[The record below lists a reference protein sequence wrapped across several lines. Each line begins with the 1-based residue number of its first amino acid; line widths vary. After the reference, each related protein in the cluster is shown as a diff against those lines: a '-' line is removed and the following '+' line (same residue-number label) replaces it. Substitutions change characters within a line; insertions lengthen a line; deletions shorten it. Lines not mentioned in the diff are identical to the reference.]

1 VKVIK
6 EVYVRVREKI
16 RGYLEKKFGRPVK
29 LRCVKELGLGS
40 GIKSESESRSNT
52 KQVDEQKQKQDIK
65 GFGYGK
71 PYLVEFE
78 SGSNGDGE
86 SDGELNAVVIST
98 MKGDGFGHDHFSDRA
113 QIMLWQYHAFNT
125 LPGHVKSYDV
135 GYLTKS
141 GRMESIS
148 GAEEFFIVCEKVEGE
163 EYVND
168 LNRLREGEKVNDLD
182 KERVSALA
190 SYLAGIHAIKKDAP
204 ELYVRRI
211 RELVGHGECI
221 FGLTDSYSSSSGS
234 GYQQLVADE
243 KRELKLNLA
252 DIEKKCI
259 DWRWR
264 LKERTKRLCMVHG
277 DFHPW
282 NIIFHRRRGTDFTA
296 LDRSRGEWG
305 EAADDLSAMTINYL
319 FFGLLKTDGKEI
331 DEDFKK
337 LYELFFDLYLEK
349 TGDYDLL
356 KVIQP
361 FYAFRGLV
369 VASPVWYP
377 DISLDTR
384 RKLFSFIE
392 NVLEEEEFDY
402 KNVVI

>member
-1 VKVIK
+1 MK
-6 EVYVRVREKI
+6 EKI
-16 RGYLEKKFGRPVK
+16 GAYLENKFGIPVK
-29 LRCVKELGLGS
+29 LIRVKELGLGAGS
-40 GIKSESESRSNT
+40 GSESESESNS
-52 KQVDEQKQKQDIK
+52 KNIEEQVQVHEHENEIK

-78 SGSNGDGE
+78 CGGNGGG
-86 SDGELNAVVIST
+86 GELKEVVIST

-113 QIMLWQYHAFNT
+113 QIMLWQHHAFNT
-125 LPGHVKSYDV
+125 LPGHVKSCDV
-135 GYLTKS
+135 GYVTKS
-141 GRMESIS
+141 GRMESVS
-148 GAEEFFIVCEKVEGE
+148 GAEEFFIVCDKVEGE

-168 LNRLREGEKVNDLD
+168 LNRLREGVKVSGLD

-190 SYLAGIHAIKKDAP
+190 SYLAGIHAIKKDDP
-204 ELYVRRI
+204 QLYVRRI

-221 FGLTDSYSSSSGS
+221 FGLTDSYSYRPRSES
-234 GYQQLVADE
+234 E
-243 KRELKLNLA
+243 LNLK

-282 NIIFHRRRGTDFTA
+282 NIMFRAGTDFTV

-305 EAADDLSAMTINYL
+305 EAADDVSAMTINYL
-319 FFGLLKTDGKEI
+319 FFGLLKTGGTGHDK
-331 DEDFKK
+331 DFTQ
-337 LYELFFDLYLEK
+337 LYELFFDVYLEK

-369 VASPVWYP
+369 VASPIWYP
-377 DISLDTR
+377 DISLNTR
-384 RKLFSFIE
+384 RKLFNFIS
-392 NVLEEEEFDY
+392 NVLDEEVFDY
-402 KNVVI
+402 KNTDMYFEG